1 MPVLLTVD
9 LLPKMYFRR
18 AELGLS
24 AECLGHQRNVD
35 LPTANE
41 LRPNNNS
48 YFMSRVSKASIPY
61 SPTQHIN
68 VNSLNR
74 CSLLYQSPK
83 YLPHH
88 NIFPLLRACFLFWLT
103 LILES
108 ISFFIPLMHLLRS
121 TWRMNFERFF
131 FFILWIHC
139 NIIFLEHKLYLGDSR
154 LLQRHLKYLVT
165 FHFLIGKS

>member
-1 MPVLLTVD
+1 MLLTVD

-24 AECLGHQRNVD
+24 TECLGHQRNED

-48 YFMSRVSKASIPY
+48 YFMSRVSKAAIPY

-83 YLPHH
+83 YLPYPQY
-88 NIFPLLRACFLFWLT
+88 ISSTPGLF
-103 LILES
+103 LILLD
-108 ISFFIPLMHLLRS
+108 INPRVHFIFYLTYALVEVNMKDEFR
-121 TWRMNFERFF
+121 TVF

-154 LLQRHLKYLVT
+154 LLHRHLKYPVT